1 MQNSLLPL
9 HRHSPEAASKL
20 SNTMTRVS
28 NAAAITLQAWSR
40 TVLAKKEASDRLH
53 EKQMRQSEAKASF
66 FEDRGLNAGLVLRR
80 ILVVATCV
88 ALVGVT
94 TQAVGAPQ
102 MLASSPALTTSGT
115 SSSSPAGIV
124 QVAARSIQSL
134 LFSNTK

>member
-1 MQNSLLPL
+1 
-9 HRHSPEAASKL
+9 
-20 SNTMTRVS
+20 
-28 NAAAITLQAWSR
+28 
-40 TVLAKKEASDRLH
+40 
-53 EKQMRQSEAKASF
+53 MRQSEAKASL

-80 ILVVATCV
+80 ILVVTACV